1 MPRPSLKDSPDVVK
15 RAPRRQVV
23 RRVTVPRTRK
33 VDTEPVQEIVEEKV
47 LERKAPARFVE
58 AKTPR
63 RFSRRT
69 IITSAIFVAGLIAAI
84 WIGTSDNGQINVSAL
99 ITERNNQVANGEAG
113 DSDSGDGNTQQVVPV
128 QSSAPT
134 VPNGGLHG
142 QGISNTPPPA
152 PPAEVASSTE
162 ATTTATSTDNVT
174 EENSG
179 NSSAVETINPDTN
192 TTQPES
198 TTENSVAPAN

>member
-1 MPRPSLKDSPDVVK
+1 MPRPSLKDSPDDVK

-33 VDTEPVQEIVEEKV
+33 VATEPVQEIIEEKV
-47 LERKAPARFVE
+47 LERKAPARFTE

-63 RFSRRT
+63 RFSKRT
-69 IITSAIFVAGLIAAI
+69 IITSSLFVVGLIAAI

-113 DSDSGDGNTQQVVPV
+113 DSDSGDGSTQQVVPV
-128 QSSAPT
+128 QNSAPT
-134 VPNGGLHG
+134 VPNGGLRG
-142 QGISNTPPPA
+142 QGISNTPPP
-152 PPAEVASSTE
+152 PPVEVASSTE
-162 ATTTATSTDNVT
+162 ATTTATSTENTT

-179 NSSAVETINPDTN
+179 DASVPETIESNTN

-198 TTENSVAPAN
+198 TPENPVAPAN

>member
-1 MPRPSLKDSPDVVK
+1 MPRPSLKDSPDVAK

-33 VDTEPVQEIVEEKV
+33 VATEPVPEIIEEKV
-47 LERKAPARFVE
+47 LERKAPARFTE

-69 IITSAIFVAGLIAAI
+69 IITSSIFVVGLIAAI

-134 VPNGGLHG
+134 VPNGGLRG
-142 QGISNTPPPA
+142 QGISNTPPP
-152 PPAEVASSTE
+152 PPVEVASSTE
-162 ATTTATSTDNVT
+162 ATTTATSTDDVT
-174 EENSG
+174 EENSD
-179 NSSAVETINPDTN
+179 NSSAVETINSDTN

-198 TTENSVAPAN
+198 APENPVAPAN